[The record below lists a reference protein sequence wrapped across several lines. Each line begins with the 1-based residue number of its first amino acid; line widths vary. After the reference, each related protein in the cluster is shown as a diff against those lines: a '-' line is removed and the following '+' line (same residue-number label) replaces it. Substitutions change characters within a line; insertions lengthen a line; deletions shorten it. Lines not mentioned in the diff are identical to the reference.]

1 MLLKG
6 EHCEPRQHSISP
18 VDNIPDTPPG
28 LMKRAN
34 KGKMSF
40 SIEKILDHFGLFK
53 RPFSLAPDPEFLF
66 LSEAHQR
73 AKSALEYG
81 LVARS
86 PITLVTG
93 EIGAGKTLLLRD
105 FMNHIEEDVRIGL
118 VANASPADRT
128 EMLRLILYALDQVP
142 PEGDSYATYY
152 AALETFLV
160 EEYRQ
165 GRRVVLI
172 FDEAQNLDWSS
183 LEHLRMLTNI
193 NFAEHELLQL
203 MLIGQSE
210 LRDMIMRPDLRQLA
224 QRVSA
229 SMHLPGL
236 THEDVGHYITHRLN
250 LAGAGRQIFDDTTC
264 DLIHVTTGGTPRLI
278 NQLCDY
284 ALLYAYA
291 EGETVVTAEAVQA
304 DTEDGVL
311 LVAHGHQA
319 AHQRAAE

>member
-1 MLLKG
+1 
-6 EHCEPRQHSISP
+6 
-18 VDNIPDTPPG
+18 
-28 LMKRAN
+28 
-34 KGKMSF
+34 MSF
-40 SIEKILDHFGLFK
+40 SIDKILDHFGLTK
-53 RPFSLAPDPEFLF
+53 RPFSLAPDPAFLF
-66 LSEAHQR
+66 MSAAHQR

-105 FMNHIEEDVRIGL
+105 FMNEIEEDVRIGL

-128 EMLRLILYALDQVP
+128 EMLRLILYALGRVP
-142 PEGDSYATYY
+142 PEGDSYATLYD
-152 AALETFLV
+152 ALEGFLV
-160 EEYRQ
+160 DEYRE

-193 NFAEHELLQL
+193 NFAEHELVQL

-229 SMHLPGL
+229 SVHLPGL
-236 THEDVGHYITHRLN
+236 TREDVGAYIAHRMA
-250 LAGAGRQIFDDTTC
+250 LAGADHPVFEEPTHDLIFDATQGTT
-264 DLIHVTTGGTPRLI
+264 RLI

-284 ALLYAYA
+284 ALLYAFA
-291 EGETVVTAEAVQA
+291 EGETVVNADAVN
-304 DTEDGVL
+304 TVTGDGVL
-311 LVAHGHQA
+311 LVSHSAGMA
-319 AHQRAAE
+319 APSKAAE

>member
-1 MLLKG
+1 
-6 EHCEPRQHSISP
+6 
-18 VDNIPDTPPG
+18 
-28 LMKRAN
+28 
-34 KGKMSF
+34 MSF
-40 SIEKILDHFGLFK
+40 SIEKILDHFGLSK
-53 RPFSLAPDPEFLF
+53 RPFSLAPDPDFLF
-66 LSEAHQR
+66 LSAAHQR

-93 EIGAGKTLLLRD
+93 AIGAGKTLLLRD
-105 FMNHIEEDVRIGL
+105 FMNHIEEDLRIGL

-128 EMLRLILYALDQVP
+128 EMLRLILYALGQKP
-142 PEGDSYATYY
+142 PDGDSYATFY
-152 AALETFLV
+152 AALEAFLV
-160 EEYRQ
+160 DEYRD

-193 NFAEHELLQL
+193 NFAEHELVQL

-236 THEDVGHYITHRLN
+236 SRDDVGSYITHRLA
-250 LAGAGRQIFDDTTC
+250 LAGAAYEIFDEPTHA
-264 DLIHVTTGGTPRLI
+264 LIYEATGGTPRLI

-284 ALLYAYA
+284 ALLYAFA
-291 EGETVVTAEAVQA
+291 EGETTVTAEAVNTV
-304 DTEDGVL
+304 TEDGVL
-311 LVAHGHQA
+311 LVAHGHQGE
-319 AHQRAAE
+319 HQRAAE